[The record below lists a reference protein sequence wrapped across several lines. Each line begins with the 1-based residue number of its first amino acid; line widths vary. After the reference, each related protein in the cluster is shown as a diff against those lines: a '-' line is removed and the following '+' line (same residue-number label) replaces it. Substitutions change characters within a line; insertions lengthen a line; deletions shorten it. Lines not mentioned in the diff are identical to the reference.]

1 MKRTEPPSLATWILE
16 HLTSGDRDEAIA
28 GDLLEVFRGGRSNGW
43 YWRQVA
49 TACAVSWFTS
59 LRARLSLLIFACAWS
74 MLAPGWK
81 VFINEIESLQV
92 FEKISQLLGS
102 FWIIPAFVGWLVLNS
117 TFLWVGILIYF
128 LLLSSRGRT
137 FQRKNIRQALLWAPI
152 VFAPIFAAWFALCML
167 DWTFPFASETP
178 AATPWGR
185 VADLRMLAN
194 VVRFPYFIAL
204 LCVLWKATPE
214 SKRTSQLLPA
224 DSLPFESSTQSDA
237 LKLASTLDAS
247 TVKRFFGFM
256 VGAGL
261 INAMLNGILLCRLP
275 ETSSSTLSSLLV
287 RSILYVAIGAIA
299 GVGGSWLYWK
309 NPSSPFRDNAPVPFS
324 LFALVCATGWIWVPS
339 MMLLSEQIS
348 AFAAVVAMIAAF
360 ALASGLRSVT
370 YCVFTPALSSAG
382 FSRCDNDLFAESL
395 YQAPAEPHG
404 YIIAIGLFAAG
415 AALLTR
421 SNWTAAAFLATS
433 ASVFAWKRTIP
444 RSQSTAGRETYQRA
458 ALRLALVAIPAMLVT
473 MWALLDGIAHRN
485 LIAQAALSEGKK
497 GATGEDADANK
508 NSKAS
513 ASGIGGYESLILWP
527 LPEKKQI
534 VPPVK
539 SLDPFLALGMS
550 KPLVIRFDG
559 VYRYVQPPDQTPAPN
574 AHKAHGTPLALNIEA
589 TNSFPL
595 LMDAHQEL
603 LKPIPL
609 DRCREIDVEVENRDN
624 HAGLISLGL
633 LLGDEASRKK
643 PTLYLGSKPL
653 ESTQPG
659 HFSYKSAA
667 VSETVRFAVPMDANV
682 RKFNEITVLVLP
694 DIEHRFLA
702 PKIAIQQFQILP
714 R

>member
-1 MKRTEPPSLATWILE
+1 MRRVEPPSLATWMIE

-43 YWRQVA
+43 YWRQVV
-49 TACAVSWFTS
+49 TACAVAWFKS
-59 LRARLSLLIFACAWS
+59 LRARLSLLVFACAWS

-81 VFINEIESLQV
+81 VFIDEIESARF
-92 FEKISQLLGS
+92 FERISQILGG
-102 FWIIPAFVGWLVLNS
+102 FWILPAFAGWLILNS
-117 TFLWVGILIYF
+117 AFLWMGILVYI
-128 LLLSSRGRT
+128 LTLSSCGRT
-137 FQRKNIRQALLWAPI
+137 FHGKNIRQAFLLAPL
-152 VFAPIFAAWFALCML
+152 VFAPVFGAWFAVCML
-167 DWTFPFASETP
+167 DWTFPFANETL
-178 AATPWGR
+178 ATTPWGQ
-185 VADLRMLAN
+185 VADFRMLAD
-194 VVRFPYFIAL
+194 VMRFPYFIAL
-204 LCVLWKATPE
+204 LCVLWNAIPE
-214 SKRTSQLLPA
+214 SKHTSRLLPV
-224 DSLPFESSTQSDA
+224 DSLSIESSTQSTA
-237 LKLASTLDAS
+237 LKLESTLDS
-247 TVKRFFGFM
+247 YTVKRFLGFM
-256 VGAGL
+256 ACAGL
-261 INAMLNGILLCRLP
+261 INAMLAGMLLCRLP
-275 ETSSSTLSSLLV
+275 EIHAPTLSALFV
-287 RSILYVAIGAIA
+287 RSVFQIVLGAIA

-309 NPSSPFRDNAPVPFS
+309 NPSSPLPENSPVPFP
-324 LFALVCATGWIWVPS
+324 LFALVCAAGWIWMPS
-339 MMLLSEQIS
+339 MMLLSDQFS
-348 AFAAVVAMIAAF
+348 PFTAAVAMIAAF

-370 YCVFTPALSSAG
+370 YCVFAPALSSAD
-382 FSRCDNDLFAESL
+382 FSSYDNDLFAESL
-395 YQAPAEPHG
+395 YRAPVEPHG

-433 ASVFAWKRTIP
+433 AAVFAWKRTAP
-444 RSQSTAGRETYQRA
+444 RSQPSANRETYRRA

-485 LIAQAALSEGKK
+485 LIAQAALNAAEK
-497 GATGEDADANK
+497 GATGKDADANK
-508 NSKAS
+508 KKNS
-513 ASGIGGYESLILWP
+513 ASGLSGYESLILWP
-527 LPEKKQI
+527 FPEKKDI

-539 SLDPFLALGMS
+539 SFDPFLAPGTS

-559 VYRYVQPPDQTPAPN
+559 VYRYVQPPDETPGPN
-574 AHKAHGTPLALNIEA
+574 AHKAHGTPLALNIEV

-603 LKPIPL
+603 PRAIPL

-624 HAGLISLGL
+624 HAGLIALGV

-659 HFSYKSAA
+659 HFSYKSMP
-667 VSETVRFAVPMDANV
+667 VSETLRFAVPLDSKV
-682 RKFNEITVLVLP
+682 RRFNEITVLVLP